1 MRKECTESTSTC
13 SSSCSLQRGPSERAG
28 SLSRSRSLS
37 RSLSLSLSLSLS
49 PSLPLSGSLAV
60 IHLTPFRPPPPPPR
74 RKPFSWLFRSFP
86 YLAAF
91 NQHYRTE
98 EHRTGR
104 RSVRTRWISIHSFPR
119 ARSLSSLSFF
129 FLRSPRCSLELSNG
143 KLTGGAP
150 AGSGSGS
157 STGEGEGVH
166 LRHRFDV
173 ACISRRRRRRLAQKV
188 RWRPERAITCFDIKP
203 AGCGRRR
210 SRSVAAAV
218 GKATDSDRAAH
229 EL

>member
-13 SSSCSLQRGPSERAG
+13 SSSCSVQRGPSERAG
-28 SLSRSRSLS
+28 SLGLG
-37 RSLSLSLSLSLS
+37 LSLSLSLPFSTSHWLSRRHSLD
-49 PSLPLSGSLAV
+49 SLQTAAAAAEEETIFLVVPELSIPGGFQSTLSDGRAPHWTSL
-60 IHLTPFRPPPPPPR
+60 RPHSVDFDSQFPPR
-74 RKPFSWLFRSFP
+74 ALPF
-86 YLAAF
+86 
-91 NQHYRTE
+91 
-98 EHRTGR
+98 
-104 RSVRTRWISIHSFPR
+104 
-119 ARSLSSLSFF
+119 LSFLF
-129 FLRSPRCSLELSNG
+129 LFLRSPRCSLELSNG